1 MDLDNLTSL
10 ECSLRLFSVGFQWSV
25 WSDICA
31 WRNSG
36 AVADTLGD
44 LLALEDLGDFFLEE
58 FVSLLADLNNLCAL
72 DTESCK
78 AKSEK

>member
-1 MDLDNLTSL
+1 
-10 ECSLRLFSVGFQWSV
+10 
-25 WSDICA
+25 
-31 WRNSG
+31 
-36 AVADTLGD
+36 VADTLGD